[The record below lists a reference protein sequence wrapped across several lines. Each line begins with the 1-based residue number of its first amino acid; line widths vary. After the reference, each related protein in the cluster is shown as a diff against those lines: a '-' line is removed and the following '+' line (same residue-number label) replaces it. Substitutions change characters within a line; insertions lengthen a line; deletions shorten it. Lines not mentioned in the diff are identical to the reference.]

1 MNENVNTIEVTMPIS
16 KRFAIFLLVMLNA
29 GSLSAQDS
37 DDFERRS
44 DHPYLLYTDANVARL
59 KERVKNEPNV
69 AVAWKRILAE
79 ANAAIATPR
88 NAD

>member
-44 DHPYLLYTDANVARL
+44 DHPYLLYTDANVARADGSRKFPHESRPAGHQQCVL
-59 KERVKNEPNV
+59 ESSQ
-69 AVAWKRILAE
+69 AILGQ
-79 ANAAIATPR
+79 
-88 NAD
+88 